1 MNTIAVMYRILD
13 EKEYLAGDYSIA
25 DIASFPWVTAYKR
38 YEVNLDAFTNVRRW
52 FDAIKVRPAVR
63 RGMDAGK
70 EARNFGE
77 GISKESLKTMF
88 KQDAKS
94 IAEMAKQKK
103 EE

>member
-1 MNTIAVMYRILD
+1 MDRILE

-25 DIASFPWVTAYKR
+25 DMASFPWVTAYKR
-38 YEVNLDAFTNVRRW
+38 YEVNLDIFTNVRRW

-77 GISKESLKTMF
+77 GISKDALKTMF

-94 IAEMAKQKK
+94 IAEMAKKK
-103 EE
+103 EED